1 MTGTLRAN
9 AMWDWMP
16 FMAGLNGEEDPHAH
30 RNPEMELKVKVFKG
44 FNEIEPGHVNEFP
57 NIQIHLDPHAR
68 LP

>member
-1 MTGTLRAN
+1 MVRMAL
-9 AMWDWMP
+9 MP
-16 FMAGLNGEEDPHAH
+16 IGI
-30 RNPEMELKVKVFKG
+30 RYMELKVKVFKG